1 MNPDMVTEFLKKGFH
16 VTLGATTS
24 VVESLQDSQ
33 KREENISQLNLG
45 FDQLSQ
51 IWADKGEITETEA
64 RKMIDSMATQYG
76 VNANPMSSGSS
87 TAPSATSPS
96 IDPSLQQELKTLT
109 NQLANIRLE
118 LTQMGNQDDT
128 WQSWV
133 YPDIARS

>member
-51 IWADKGEITETEA
+51 IWADKGEITESEA

-76 VNANPMSSGSS
+76 VNTNPMSSGSS
-87 TAPSATSPS
+87 TSSSATSPS

-118 LTQMGNQDDT
+118 LTQMGNQDNN
-128 WQSWV
+128 
-133 YPDIARS
+133 

>member
-51 IWADKGEITETEA
+51 IWADKGEITESEA

-76 VNANPMSSGSS
+76 VNTNPMSSGSS
-87 TAPSATSPS
+87 TSPSATSPS

-118 LTQMGNQDDT
+118 LTQMGNQDNN
-128 WQSWV
+128 
-133 YPDIARS
+133 

>member
-1 MNPDMVTEFLKKGFH
+1 MNPDMVTELLKKGFH

-51 IWADKGEITETEA
+51 IWADKGEITESEA
-64 RKMIDSMATQYG
+64 RKMIDGMATQYG

-87 TAPSATSPS
+87 TSPSATSPS

-128 WQSWV
+128 
-133 YPDIARS
+133 

>member
-51 IWADKGEITETEA
+51 IWADKGEITESEA
-64 RKMIDSMATQYG
+64 RKMIDGMATQYG

-87 TAPSATSPS
+87 TSPSATSPS

-118 LTQMGNQDDT
+118 LTQMGSQNDT
-128 WQSWV
+128 
-133 YPDIARS
+133 

>member
-1 MNPDMVTEFLKKGFH
+1 MVTEFLKKGFH

-128 WQSWV
+128 
-133 YPDIARS
+133 

>member
-1 MNPDMVTEFLKKGFH
+1 M
-16 VTLGATTS
+16 
-24 VVESLQDSQ
+24 VESLQDSQ

-128 WQSWV
+128 
-133 YPDIARS
+133 

>member
-1 MNPDMVTEFLKKGFH
+1 MVTEFLKKGFH

-51 IWADKGEITETEA
+51 IWADKGEITESEA

-76 VNANPMSSGSS
+76 VNTNPMSSGSS
-87 TAPSATSPS
+87 TSSSATSPS

-118 LTQMGNQDDT
+118 LTQMGNQDNN
-128 WQSWV
+128 
-133 YPDIARS
+133 

>member
-128 WQSWV
+128 
-133 YPDIARS
+133 

>member
-51 IWADKGEITETEA
+51 IWADKGEITESEA

-76 VNANPMSSGSS
+76 VNTNPMSSGSS
-87 TAPSATSPS
+87 TYSSATSPS

-118 LTQMGNQDDT
+118 LTQMGNQDNN
-128 WQSWV
+128 
-133 YPDIARS
+133 

>member
-45 FDQLSQ
+45 IDQLSQ
-51 IWADKGEITETEA
+51 IWADKGEITESEA
-64 RKMIDSMATQYG
+64 RKMIDGVATQYG

-87 TAPSATSPS
+87 TSPSATSPS

-118 LTQMGNQDDT
+118 LTQMDNQNDT
-128 WQSWV
+128 
-133 YPDIARS
+133 

>member
-51 IWADKGEITETEA
+51 IWAEKGEITESEA

-87 TAPSATSPS
+87 TSSSATSPS

-118 LTQMGNQDDT
+118 LTQMGNQDNN
-128 WQSWV
+128 
-133 YPDIARS
+133 

>member
-45 FDQLSQ
+45 IDQLSQ
-51 IWADKGEITETEA
+51 IWADKGEITESEA
-64 RKMIDSMATQYG
+64 RKMIDGVATQYG

-87 TAPSATSPS
+87 TSPSATSPS

-118 LTQMGNQDDT
+118 LTQMGSQNDT
-128 WQSWV
+128 
-133 YPDIARS
+133 

>member
-51 IWADKGEITETEA
+51 IWADKGEITESEA
-64 RKMIDSMATQYG
+64 RKMIDGMATQYG

-87 TAPSATSPS
+87 TSPSATSPS
-96 IDPSLQQELKTLT
+96 IDPSLQEELKTLT

-118 LTQMGNQDDT
+118 LTQMGSQNDT
-128 WQSWV
+128 
-133 YPDIARS
+133 

>member
-51 IWADKGEITETEA
+51 IWADKGEITESEA

-118 LTQMGNQDDT
+118 LTQMGNQDNT
-128 WQSWV
+128 
-133 YPDIARS
+133 